1 MSDKILIID
10 DEPGIRSSLRGI
22 LEDEGFNVQAVASG
36 EEGLALIKRENFDVI
51 LLDIWLEGLDGLE
64 VLKKLKEEE
73 ENLILRSKF
82 RNKYQKLVGESPVI
96 KELKKKI
103 AKAAASK
110 ASVVIYGE
118 SGTGKEL
125 VARLIHQQSS
135 RKNKKFIHI
144 NLAAIPEHLLP
155 RELFGYIKGAFPE
168 ATSDKKGKVLLAN
181 GGTLFLDEIGEINPL
196 LQIKLLHLLEK
207 GIIEPEGSLEPIP
220 VDVRIIATSQVNLA
234 PLVRAKRFRDDLF
247 FKINVLP
254 IVIPPLRER
263 KEDIPLLIDY
273 YLDYFSLELGKKK
286 KTMTSAAKKAFL
298 NYSWPG
304 NISELINV
312 IERFVIMVPEDEIRP
327 EHLSLLVE
335 PRELQLTPQNNHILS
350 LKEAILHF
358 EKEYIHRRLMTNGWE
373 VKRTAQEL
381 KVTPQELKEKIRSL
395 GIRIAD

>member
-1 MSDKILIID
+1 M
-10 DEPGIRSSLRGI
+10 
-22 LEDEGFNVQAVASG
+22 
-36 EEGLALIKRENFDVI
+36 
-51 LLDIWLEGLDGLE
+51 
-64 VLKKLKEEE
+64 
-73 ENLILRSKF
+73 
-82 RNKYQKLVGESPVI
+82 
-96 KELKKKI
+96 
-103 AKAAASK
+103 
-110 ASVVIYGE
+110 
-118 SGTGKEL
+118 
-125 VARLIHQQSS
+125 
-135 RKNKKFIHI
+135 
-144 NLAAIPEHLLP
+144 
-155 RELFGYIKGAFPE
+155 
-168 ATSDKKGKVLLAN
+168 
-181 GGTLFLDEIGEINPL
+181 
-196 LQIKLLHLLEK
+196 
-207 GIIEPEGSLEPIP
+207 
-220 VDVRIIATSQVNLA
+220 
-234 PLVRAKRFRDDLF
+234 VRAKRFRDDLF